1 MGLWGH
7 TVGEKGGRTWI
18 QFVQGWGQDGEGGE
32 GEGWHNSNSHL

>member
-7 TVGEKGGRTWI
+7 RVGEKGGRTWI

-32 GEGWHNSNSHL
+32 GKGWHNSKSHL